1 MWCTSL
7 PLKRSS
13 TLFLSTGCLLLLI
26 WRPTC
31 ASYVSV
37 QKNYILKRGSILL
50 DSLTLAVLL
59 PHLVLLAWRR
69 WCDYVFVG
77 VACCL
82 CRGMSVPAPIILVLL
97 ATMLRPL
104 VSSNVVLGFSLVKT
118 AVLPKHPGCIGENH
132 LYECHVLNTRI
143 PECHF
148 QTC

>member
-1 MWCTSL
+1 M
-7 PLKRSS
+7 
-13 TLFLSTGCLLLLI
+13 
-26 WRPTC
+26 
-31 ASYVSV
+31 
-37 QKNYILKRGSILL
+37 

-69 WCDYVFVG
+69 WCDDVFVG

-118 AVLPKHPGCIGENH
+118 AVLHKHPG
-132 LYECHVLNTRI
+132 
-143 PECHF
+143 
-148 QTC
+148 